1 MNKGQTTFFAKALV
15 LVASVVVFAIIIANT
30 QSFFGGT
37 VEKKQRSMFEIG
49 VTATAQ
55 KLITTKECLAYSF
68 NNTVEKGVLDIKKI
82 EEFSKNY
89 KNEEP
94 YCAPAYPFD
103 YSIEIRQ
110 IPTNFSIYP
119 KMSGP
124 SVGVMLVLDESGS
137 MDCCQHPGYRG
148 SRLYKKCCGE
158 KEIMEPIDE
167 LWEEKL
173 SDFKIG
179 SNAFINALEED
190 DKVGLVTYSST
201 VKRFI
206 APTINHQQIL
216 NAIERIRPW
225 GGTDIGGAIKKASSF
240 NPDAIVLLSDGCPD
254 GPKIADSI
262 TETEEAC
269 KGKNITIFTIGYSE
283 DVQRC
288 TPQNPARNG
297 NTGEELLKKIADIS
311 KKYTGKGEYYYAPN
325 RTELESI
332 YKQIIEDLPVPNP
345 PATQNISVPLR
356 SWSFGIEKNF
366 STGMTDFSPEDSQY
380 DKITISLPVTIRYNT
395 TDTKRGM
402 IYITAVDGELE
413 RIGSIMNKICSLVKN
428 NETIKKRERIYLHHP
443 VYYENGKLCMKTG
456 NHDPCKNIKCDA
468 NISFENTN
476 KEGEYDILFSYDPIT
491 RTLQVDT

>member
-137 MDCCQHPGYRG
+137 MDCCQSPGYRG

-167 LWEEKL
+167 RWEEKL
-173 SDFKIG
+173 NGFK
-179 SNAFINALEED
+179 NCTKAFINALEED
-190 DKVGLVTYSST
+190 DKAGLVTYSST
-201 VKRFI
+201 VKRSI
-206 APTINHQQIL
+206 APTVNHQQIL
-216 NAIERIRPW
+216 NAIERIRPSARGEYEITDAIGKLIEMDLKVGIAKLDGW
-225 GGTDIGGAIKKASSF
+225 WMDIGSPGDLLRANERILKENEKKFRVRASVVKTRTFGEIDVPENSHIEGSILEGPVVVGE
-240 NPDAIVLLSDGCPD
+240 NVRIVGSKVGPNVSLSDGVSVEGSVLENSIIMRD
-254 GPKIADSI
+254 SRIENTILMNSVIGEKVSIVGNGEKMKIL
-262 TETEEAC
+262 
-269 KGKNITIFTIGYSE
+269 IG
-283 DVQRC
+283 DC
-288 TPQNPARNG
+288 
-297 NTGEELLKKIADIS
+297 
-311 KKYTGKGEYYYAPN
+311 
-325 RTELESI
+325 
-332 YKQIIEDLPVPNP
+332 
-345 PATQNISVPLR
+345 
-356 SWSFGIEKNF
+356 
-366 STGMTDFSPEDSQY
+366 
-380 DKITISLPVTIRYNT
+380 
-395 TDTKRGM
+395 
-402 IYITAVDGELE
+402 
-413 RIGSIMNKICSLVKN
+413 
-428 NETIKKRERIYLHHP
+428 
-443 VYYENGKLCMKTG
+443 GKLE
-456 NHDPCKNIKCDA
+456 I
-468 NISFENTN
+468 FE
-476 KEGEYDILFSYDPIT
+476 
-491 RTLQVDT
+491 